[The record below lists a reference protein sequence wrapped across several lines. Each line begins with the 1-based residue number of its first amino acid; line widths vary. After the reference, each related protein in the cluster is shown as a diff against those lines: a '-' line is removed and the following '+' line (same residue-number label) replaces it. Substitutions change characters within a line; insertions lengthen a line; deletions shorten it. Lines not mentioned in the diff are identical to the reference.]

1 MSLSFLCVSTYFK
14 GNEFL
19 RSCKQ
24 AGNTVYL
31 LTNKKLEHKPWV
43 REFIDE
49 IFYIEEDENGCFNM
63 NEIILGL
70 AYTMRSKKIDR
81 IVALDDFDV
90 EKAAHL

>member
-1 MSLSFLCVSTYFK
+1 MSQPLSFLCISTFFK

-24 AGNTVYL
+24 EGNIVYL

-49 IFYIEEDENGCFNM
+49 VFYVEEKPDGTFDINQ
-63 NEIILGL
+63 IIAGL
-70 AYTMRSKKIDR
+70 AHTMRAKKNR
-81 IVALDDFDV
+81 
-90 EKAAHL
+90 